1 MSNHGGLLSCSL
13 FRHSHRVM
21 LACQP
26 DGGRA
31 RAFILRLFREDHLVA
46 DVEML
51 EGRVEHAVSVKVNLA
66 VIWRLDEAVAFL
78 RKAC

>member
-1 MSNHGGLLSCSL
+1 
-13 FRHSHRVM
+13 M

>member
-1 MSNHGGLLSCSL
+1 MLTLPALPSGDACLPAGWWSRAGL
-13 FRHSHRVM
+13 
-21 LACQP
+21 
-26 DGGRA
+26 
-31 RAFILRLFREDHLVA
+31 ILRLFREDHLDA